1 MRQKATVIETTGDS
15 CEIARVR
22 VLRSSMCEGC
32 ENRSNGKSCACSLM
46 LGSARE
52 MIAEADNS
60 IGAQIGDDVE
70 IETDSETVLGYA
82 ALVFLLPIFGALLF
96 YFVGQ
101 RFFSFPYASVVC
113 TSVGFVISFLPA
125 FIVDRNNRKKA
136 PRIRIVSVD
145 RSETSR
151 LEE

>member
-32 ENRSNGKSCACSLM
+32 ESRSDGKTCACSLM

-60 IGAQIGDDVE
+60 IGARAGDDVE
-70 IETDSETVLGYA
+70 IETDSETVIGYA
-82 ALVFLLPIFGALLF
+82 ALVFLVPIFGALLF
-96 YFVGQ
+96 YLIGQ
-101 RFFSFPYASVVC
+101 RCFSFPHAPAVC
-113 TSVGFVISFLPA
+113 AIAGFGVSFLPA
-125 FIVDRNNRKKA
+125 FIVDRINRKKT
-136 PRIRIVSVD
+136 PRIRIVSVN
-145 RSETSR
+145 RSET
-151 LEE
+151 